1 MGKHP
6 FLRSNWRLILNVV
19 TLVALAVLVYAIR
32 HQLVATFKNLA
43 DVDAWALLLM
53 LPMQLGNYHAQTKL
67 YQGLFGLVGNKL
79 GYGEMMRAAVELNFV
94 NHVFPSGG
102 VSGISYF
109 GVRMRRDD
117 ITGSRATLVQL
128 MKLLMLFLSFEVLLV
143 VGLLIMAVSSQVNNF
158 VILVTSSLTTLLIV
172 GTLVFV
178 AIIGSQQRINAT
190 FTFLTRLLNRLIHYF
205 RPNFPETINIARVKN
220 VLDGL
225 HANYKLIESRW
236 RELKKP
242 FLWALL
248 ANITEVL
255 TIYIVYLAFGSA
267 VNIGAIILAYAV
279 ANFAGLVSILP
290 GGIGIYET
298 LMTGVLVAAGVPA
311 SLSIS
316 VTVMYRVINT
326 LIQIVPGYILYHRT
340 LLSSP
345 RVKSVVQGEPP
356 QEGV

>member
-6 FLRSNWRLILNVV
+6 FLRRNWKLILNLV
-19 TLVALAVLVYAIR
+19 TFVALGVLVFAIR
-32 HQLVATFKNLA
+32 DQLVATFENLA
-43 DVDAWALLLM
+43 NVDAWLLLLM

-67 YQGLFGLVGNKL
+67 YQGLFALVGNKL
-79 GYGEMMRAAVELNFV
+79 RYGEVFGAAVELNFV

-109 GVRMRRDD
+109 GVRMRRED

-128 MKLLMLFLSFEVLLV
+128 MKLLLLFLSFEVLLV
-143 VGLLIMAVSSQVNNF
+143 IGLLSMTIGNQVNNF

-172 GTLVFV
+172 GTFAFV
-178 AIIGSQQRINAT
+178 AIIGSQQRISAT
-190 FTFLTRLLNRLIHYF
+190 FTFLTKLINKFIHYF
-205 RPNFPETINIARVKN
+205 NPKSPETISTARVKYIFEE
-220 VLDGL
+220 L

-236 RELKKP
+236 RELKWP
-242 FLWALL
+242 FFWAFT
-248 ANITEVL
+248 ANLTEVL
-255 TIYIVYLAFGSA
+255 TIYIVYLTFGSA
-267 VNIGAIILAYAV
+267 VNIGAVILAYAV

-326 LIQIVPGYILYHRT
+326 FIQLVPGYILYHRT
-340 LLSSP
+340 IQSARSE
-345 RVKSVVQGEPP
+345 S
-356 QEGV
+356 